1 MKSKSPC
8 GSAGTGERKRLA
20 AVSIGLFFL
29 FALLLI
35 RFYHI
40 QILEGDKWRRL
51 ADGQHY
57 SVVAEPARRGLFYAN
72 NSRKKGH
79 LQPEQPLVIDVPKF
93 HLYIDPSAIPP
104 AERETIAN
112 KLVGF
117 LRLKGEDCKKLGA
130 QFEKKS
136 RSRKLI
142 MWIDRDKHEEIL
154 TWWRGFAKKKKIAR
168 NALFFVQD
176 WRRSYPYGKL
186 LGQVLH
192 TVRDDRDE
200 KTHQLIP
207 TGGLETIF
215 HKQLSGTPG
224 KRQIMRSPRHPLDT
238 GLLLKEPQHGADV
251 YLTIDHYLQAVA
263 EEEICKAVQK
273 ANAKGGWAVMMDPYT
288 GEILALAQYPWFNPA
303 SYRKYFNDPKLR
315 DDTKVKAVTDPYE
328 PGSIIKPY
336 TLTIGL
342 FANKELER
350 QGKAPLFSID
360 EKIATSARSFPG
372 RSKPVKDLHPYR
384 YLNMHMG
391 LQKSS
396 NVYMATVVSRIIER
410 LGADWYRSCLQ
421 DICGFGVKTGIE
433 LPAESSG
440 LLPRPGKLHPN
451 GALEWSSPT
460 PYSLA
465 MGHNVL
471 ATSLQMARAYAVLA
485 NGGFSVQPT
494 LVRKIVRKEN
504 DGKETVIADYI
515 RDLKQKEPKR
525 VLPTEVVREIIKA
538 MKYTTKPG
546 GTASRAD
553 VYGYTEVGKT
563 GTSEKVINGK
573 YSKKDHIST
582 FVGFVP
588 LSKPCFVLLIAI
600 DDPEY
605 KYIPGVGKNQLGG
618 ACAAPAFR
626 EISTRALQYLGVE
639 PDDPHGYPPGDPRY
653 DPQKADWIKEVG
665 TLKELFQQWNH

>member
-1 MKSKSPC
+1 MPPKSPC

-20 AVSIGLFFL
+20 AVSIALFFL

-40 QILEGDKWRRL
+40 QILEGDKWQRL
-51 ADGQHY
+51 AGLQHY
-57 SVVAEPARRGLFYAN
+57 SVVAEPARRGLFYAD

-79 LQPEQPLVIDVPKF
+79 PQPNQPLVIDVPKF
-93 HLYIDPSAIPP
+93 HLYIDPSAIPA
-104 AERETIAN
+104 AEREAIA
-112 KLVGF
+112 KQIIAF
-117 LRLKGEDCKKLGA
+117 LNLKGEACAKLRA
-130 QFEKKS
+130 QFDKKS
-136 RSRKLI
+136 RSRKLV
-142 MWIDRDKHEEIL
+142 MWIDRDKHEEML
-154 TWWRGFAKKKKIAR
+154 SWWRPFAKKKKIAR

-215 HKQLSGTPG
+215 HKALSGIPG

-238 GLLLKEPQHGADV
+238 GLLVAAPQHGADV
-251 YLTIDHYLQAVA
+251 HLTIDHYLQAVA
-263 EEEICKAVQK
+263 EEEVCKAVHK
-273 ANAKGGWAVMMDPYT
+273 ANAKGGWAIMMDPYT
-288 GEILALAQYPWFNPA
+288 GEILALAQYPWFSPGL
-303 SYRKYFNDPKLR
+303 YRKFFNDPKLR
-315 DDTKVKAVTDPYE
+315 DDTKVKGVTDPYE
-328 PGSIIKPY
+328 PGSIMKPF
-336 TLTIGL
+336 TLAIGL
-342 FANKELER
+342 LANMELQK
-350 QGKAPLFSID
+350 QGKKPLFSIE
-360 EKIATSARSFPG
+360 EKIPVSSRSFPG
-372 RSKPVKDLHPYR
+372 RSKPVKDLHPYK

-396 NVYMATVVSRIIER
+396 NVYMSSIVQRVIER
-410 LGADWYRSCLQ
+410 MGADWYRSCLQ
-421 DICGFGVKTGIE
+421 DILGFGVKTGIE
-433 LPAESSG
+433 LPGESGG
-440 LLPRPGKLHPN
+440 LLPTPGKLHPN
-451 GALEWSSPT
+451 GALEWSAPT

-471 ATSLQMARAYAVLA
+471 ASSMQMVRAYGILA
-485 NGGFSVQPT
+485 NGGFAVQPT
-494 LVRKIVRKEN
+494 LVRKIVRREA
-504 DGKETVIADYI
+504 DGKETLIADYP
-515 RDLKQKEPKR
+515 KKKERKR
-525 VLPTEVVREIIKA
+525 LLPPEVVREITKA

-553 VYGYTEVGKT
+553 VFGYTEVGKT
-563 GTSEKVINGK
+563 GTSEKVINGQ

-605 KYIPGVGKNQLGG
+605 KYIPGLGKNQLGG

-626 EISTRALQYLGVE
+626 EIATRSLQYLGVE
-639 PDDPHGYPPGDPRY
+639 PDDPYGYPPGDPRY
-653 DPQKADWIKEVG
+653 DPQKADWAKETA